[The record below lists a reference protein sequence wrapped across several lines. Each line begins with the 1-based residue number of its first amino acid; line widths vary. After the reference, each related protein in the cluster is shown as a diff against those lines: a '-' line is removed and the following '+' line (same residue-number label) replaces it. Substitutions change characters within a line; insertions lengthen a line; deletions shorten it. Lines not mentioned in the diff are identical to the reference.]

1 MLLQIS
7 RTSLQAKAD
16 VQVTVSDAN
25 EAPELLLPPNITAK
39 EGEAELFS
47 PFFVSCFTLTSG

>member
-7 RTSLQAKAD
+7 RASLQAKAD

-25 EAPELLLPPNITAK
+25 EAPELLLPSNITAK
-39 EGEAELFS
+39 EGENELCS
-47 PFFVSCFTLTSG
+47 FFVSCFTLTSG